1 MAEVKKDKKLT
12 TETVTEVITEKEH
25 ELDQPKESSIKL
37 AFNDFKN
44 GLFVENPL
52 LVLMI
57 GLCSALA
64 VSNKVEN
71 TIFMGVAATFV
82 LVMSNVII
90 ASIKK
95 LTPQQIRI
103 PIFIVVI
110 ASFVTI
116 VDLTMRGYFPAAYE
130 RLGVWIPLI
139 VVNCIIL
146 GRAEAFAYKNSVFR
160 SMGDG
165 FGMGAGYTIVL
176 VTTGFIREILG
187 TGKLELFGMKIA
199 PFGAGFAKTP
209 ALFFALF
216 PGSFL
221 VFGLLIGLHNV
232 LSEKYFKK
240 EEH

>member
-1 MAEVKKDKKLT
+1 MDIEEKK
-12 TETVTEVITEKEH
+12 TVTEEVTEKEVAEVITEKEQ
-25 ELDQPKESSIKL
+25 ELKESTFAGL
-37 AFNDFKN
+37 WMQFKN
-44 GLFVENPL
+44 GILKENPL

-64 VSNKVEN
+64 VSNTLEN

-95 LTPQQIRI
+95 FIPDQIRI

-130 RLGVWIPLI
+130 KLGVWIPLI

-146 GRAEAFAYKNSVFR
+146 GRAEAFAYKNNVFR
-160 SMGDG
+160 SMADG

-176 VTTGFIREILG
+176 LTMGFIRELLG
-187 TGKLELFGMKIA
+187 SGKLVLFGNTFYPLGMAYSKQPIS
-199 PFGAGFAKTP
+199 
-209 ALFFALF
+209 FFILF
-216 PGSFL
+216 PGAFL
-221 VFGLLIGLHNV
+221 VFGLLIGV
-232 LSEKYFKK
+232 LNIIKG
-240 EEH
+240 EHK